1 MAGVYDDRGTYL
13 GSINSSGE
21 MYNDSGDY
29 LGSIRTDGS
38 IYDYRGNYLGS
49 IWSNGHIYLDGSYA
63 GLIDENGYVYRDGA
77 YVGHIDGYHG
87 AGASNAAL
95 SPNRSVPSSQTS
107 GSKKHF
113 NPPSVTN
120 IPGTDSGMGCAIWAG
135 LIISGVVF
143 VIAVILTAL
152 IVAAV
157 IAAVAAVTY
166 GLSFVVKYVI
176 DKATGEKF
184 SQNKY
189 AKAISIV
196 VSASI
201 IAGTFGILYATGA
214 LDHFVS
220 VENGKTKTEVT
231 VENEK
236 TKTEKDISYI
246 LGYGDGRWCDID
258 TGAWIHYDMEREFIE
273 FGYHE
278 TENQRFDT
286 IDMIEISNE
295 ENAINS
301 GFSDYE
307 LSNWDIDEYNYYQ
320 LKLSDGEYSKEIH
333 MFQSIY
339 IIQGSFDWYD
349 PQIHQTYRFGVE
361 ISDDLYSFLDGEWV
375 SSDGEMKMI
384 YNKNEESMYIE
395 RNQYSSPVRIDSDGM
410 SFTEDYTIDGS
421 EFESSLGIDPEKT
434 YVEYSLEFDGVDEK
448 GEDVFGF
455 LMVYIPKGFSSDK
468 MYWVSYA
475 GDAGSEDIVV
485 ELIKSNSDLVEDDTW
500 ASNEILEILTSN
512 YWWNNIQDIS
522 AYQFNDDGT
531 WYTVNIDVTY
541 TGNPPFKVT
550 GGQESIGDSGIYTIS
565 GDKVT
570 MIGENGWEKTLTYTT
585 TDDISDI
592 ATDSNEWEI
601 VVSDVLNQYSYSG
614 KIFYELDYEWDS
626 DEDSNALWLIPY
638 VESNK
643 TSN

>member
-1 MAGVYDDRGTYL
+1 MAGVYDNRGTYL

-21 MYNDSGDY
+21 MYDDKGNY

-38 IYDYRGNYLGS
+38 IYDYQGNYLGS

-77 YVGHIDGYHG
+77 YIGHIDGYHG
-87 AGASNAAL
+87 AGVSNAAS
-95 SPNRSVPSSQTS
+95 SPNRSVPSSQTRE
-107 GSKKHF
+107 SKKHF
-113 NPPSVTN
+113 NQPSVTN
-120 IPGTDSGMGCAIWAG
+120 MPGADSGMGCAIWAG

-157 IAAVAAVTY
+157 IAVVAAVTY

-196 VSASI
+196 ISAGI

-214 LDHFVS
+214 LDHFTT
-220 VENGKTKTEVT
+220 VENGKTKTEVI

-236 TKTEKDISYI
+236 TTTEKDISYI
-246 LGYGDGRWCDID
+246 LGYADGRWCDID

-278 TENQRFDT
+278 TENQRFDA

-307 LSNWDIDEYNYYQ
+307 LSNWDINEYNYYQ
-320 LKLSDGEYSKEIH
+320 LELSNGEYSKEIH

-339 IIQGSFDWYD
+339 ITQGSFDWYD
-349 PQIHQTYRFGVE
+349 PQIDQTYRFGVE
-361 ISDDLYSFLDGEWV
+361 ISNDLYSFLNGEWV

-395 RNQYSSPVRIDSDGM
+395 SNQYSSPVRIDSDGM

-421 EFESSLGIDPEKT
+421 EFESSLGIDPEEI
-434 YVEYSLEFDGVDEK
+434 YVEYSLEFDGVDEE

-475 GDAGSEDIVV
+475 GDAESEDVVV
-485 ELIKSNSDLVEDDTW
+485 ELIKSNSDSVEDDTW
-500 ASNEILEILTSN
+500 ASNGILETLTSN

-541 TGNPPFKVT
+541 TGNPPFTVT
-550 GGQESIGDSGIYTIS
+550 GGQESIGNSGIYTIS

-570 MIGENGWEKTLTYTT
+570 IIGENGWETTLTYTT

-592 ATDSNEWEI
+592 AADRNEWEI
-601 VVSDVLNQYSYSG
+601 VRDVLNQYSYSG
-614 KIFYELDYEWDS
+614 NIFYELDYEWDS

-638 VESNK
+638 A
-643 TSN
+643 